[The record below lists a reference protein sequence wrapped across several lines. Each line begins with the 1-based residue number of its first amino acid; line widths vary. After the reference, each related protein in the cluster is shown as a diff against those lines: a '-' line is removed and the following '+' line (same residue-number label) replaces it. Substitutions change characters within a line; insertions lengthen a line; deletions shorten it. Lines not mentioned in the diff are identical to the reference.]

1 MVPLLYKVA
10 VDATEH
16 HSMVHTVPIV
26 CVSMG
31 FVLPIQRHH
40 LAIVITGVGVRHRV
54 NVSDF
59 YVICAIQLMKTVK
72 ETANQISSVLDANVS
87 VMRIFPTI
95 TTTKYAILCV
105 LPVGFVVLAM
115 VMVPAKTGF
124 ASVTKTGLTMEEINV
139 LKHVPELLFVQ
150 VTEPVNC
157 TVTRRAVSAS
167 RVGMAQSVISLVRV
181 F

>member
-1 MVPLLYKVA
+1 MAHLLYKVA
-10 VDATEH
+10 VDATGH

-40 LAIVITGVGVRHRV
+40 LATVIMGVGVRHRV

-59 YVICAIQLMKTVK
+59 YAICAIQLTKTAQV
-72 ETANQISSVLDANVS
+72 TVSLISSVLDANVS

-95 TTTKYAILCV
+95 ITTKYAIRCV
-105 LPVGFVVLAM
+105 LPAGFVVLVM

-157 TVTRRAVSAS
+157 TVTRRDASVS
-167 RVGMAQSVISLVRV
+167 RVGMVQSVISLARV

>member
-31 FVLPIQRHH
+31 FVPPTQRHH
-40 LAIVITGVGVRHRV
+40 LATVIMGVGVRHRV

-59 YVICAIQLMKTVK
+59 YVICAIQLTKTAQ
-72 ETANQISSVLDANVS
+72 ETANPISSALDANVS
-87 VMRIFPTI
+87 VMRIYPTTI
-95 TTTKYAILCV
+95 TTKSVIPCV
-105 LPVGFVVLAM
+105 LPVAFVVHVT
-115 VMVPAKTGF
+115 VMVPAKTDF
-124 ASVTKTGLTMEEINV
+124 ASVMTTGLTMEEISV
-139 LKHVPELLFVQ
+139 SKPVPELPPVQ
-150 VTEPVNC
+150 VMVPVNC

-167 RVGMAQSVISLVRV
+167 RVGMVQSVISLARV
-181 F
+181 S

>member
-1 MVPLLYKVA
+1 
-10 VDATEH
+10 
-16 HSMVHTVPIV
+16 
-26 CVSMG
+26 
-31 FVLPIQRHH
+31 
-40 LAIVITGVGVRHRV
+40 
-54 NVSDF
+54 
-59 YVICAIQLMKTVK
+59 MKTVK

-105 LPVGFVVLAM
+105 LPVGFVVLVM

>member
-26 CVSMG
+26 CASMG
-31 FVLPIQRHH
+31 FVPLIQRHH
-40 LAIVITGVGVRHRV
+40 LVIAIMGVGVRHRV

-72 ETANQISSVLDANVS
+72 ETVNPISSVLGANVF
-87 VMRIFPTI
+87 VMQTFHMT

-105 LPVGFVVLAM
+105 LPVGFVVLVM
-115 VMVPAKTGF
+115 VMVLAKTVF
-124 ASVTKTGLTMEEINV
+124 VTVMKIGLTTEEINV
-139 LKHVPELLFVQ
+139 FKLVPETPYVQ
-150 VTEPVNC
+150 DMGYVNF
-157 TVTRRAVSAS
+157 TVTLRGVNVN
-167 RVGMAQSVISLVRV
+167 RVGMV
-181 F
+181 

>member
-16 HSMVHTVPIV
+16 HSMVHTVLIV
-26 CVSMG
+26 CASMG
-31 FVLPIQRHH
+31 FVLLIQRHH
-40 LAIVITGVGVRHRV
+40 LVIAIMGVGVRHRV

-72 ETANQISSVLDANVS
+72 EIVNLISSVLDANVF
-87 VMRIFPTI
+87 VMRIFHMT

-105 LPVGFVVLAM
+105 LPVGFVVLVM

-124 ASVTKTGLTMEEINV
+124 VIVMKIGLTMEEINV

-157 TVTRRAVSAS
+157 TVTHRGASAS
-167 RVGMAQSVISLVRV
+167 RVGMAQSVISLARV